1 MRKLWD
7 FWKNKKYGKKSMTGW
22 FLLTNALLCGGIGAA
37 LWGVVSLVALKGI
50 SWLIIFAGYAIVFP
64 GFLGGVLFA
73 MNTETTMDEL
83 EINYS
88 DREAEISEMVF
99 PLFSIQNTNTN
110 LQFLQIV

>member
-50 SWLIIFAGYAIVFP
+50 SWLIIFAG
-64 GFLGGVLFA
+64 GVLFA
-73 MNTETTMDEL
+73 MNAETTMDEL
-83 EINYS
+83 EIK
-88 DREAEISEMVF
+88 
-99 PLFSIQNTNTN
+99 
-110 LQFLQIV
+110 

>member
-50 SWLIIFAGYAIVFP
+50 S
-64 GFLGGVLFA
+64 
-73 MNTETTMDEL
+73 
-83 EINYS
+83 
-88 DREAEISEMVF
+88 
-99 PLFSIQNTNTN
+99 
-110 LQFLQIV
+110 

>member
-22 FLLTNALLCGGIGAA
+22 FLLTNAVLCGGIGAA

-73 MNTETTMDEL
+73 MNAETTMDEL
-83 EINYS
+83 EKK
-88 DREAEISEMVF
+88 
-99 PLFSIQNTNTN
+99 
-110 LQFLQIV
+110 

>member
-7 FWKNKKYGKKSMTGW
+7 FWKNKKYGKKSMT
-22 FLLTNALLCGGIGAA
+22 ALLSSAMVLGAA

-73 MNTETTMDEL
+73 MNAETTMDEL
-83 EINYS
+83 EIK
-88 DREAEISEMVF
+88 
-99 PLFSIQNTNTN
+99 
-110 LQFLQIV
+110 

>member
-50 SWLIIFAGYAIVFP
+50 SWLIICSICDCFP
-64 GFLGGVLFA
+64 GIPRRCTFCNEYGNNDG
-73 MNTETTMDEL
+73 
-83 EINYS
+83 
-88 DREAEISEMVF
+88 
-99 PLFSIQNTNTN
+99 
-110 LQFLQIV
+110 

>member
-50 SWLIIFAGYAIVFP
+50 SWLIIFAGYEIVFYFFF
-64 GFLGGVLFA
+64 GFVVFSMFGVFTLV
-73 MNTETTMDEL
+73 DL
-83 EINYS
+83 
-88 DREAEISEMVF
+88 V
-99 PLFSIQNTNTN
+99 LK
-110 LQFLQIV
+110 

>member
-50 SWLIIFAGYAIVFP
+50 SWLIIFAGYAINRQRS
-64 GFLGGVLFA
+64 GNIRNG
-73 MNTETTMDEL
+73 
-83 EINYS
+83 
-88 DREAEISEMVF
+88 ISAFFDTKYKYKFTIFTDCIERKYGKDW
-99 PLFSIQNTNTN
+99 L
-110 LQFLQIV
+110 L

>member
-22 FLLTNALLCGGIGAA
+22 FLLTNALLCGGIG
-37 LWGVVSLVALKGI
+37 VSLVALKGI

-73 MNTETTMDEL
+73 MNAETTMDEL
-83 EINYS
+83 EIK
-88 DREAEISEMVF
+88 
-99 PLFSIQNTNTN
+99 
-110 LQFLQIV
+110 

>member
-73 MNTETTMDEL
+73 MN
-83 EINYS
+83 
-88 DREAEISEMVF
+88 AEISEMVF
-99 PLFSIQNTNTN
+99 PLFSIQNTN

>member
-50 SWLIIFAGYAIVFP
+50 SWHSDPHAHRSDTNYPDHKYA
-64 GFLGGVLFA
+64 
-73 MNTETTMDEL
+73 
-83 EINYS
+83 
-88 DREAEISEMVF
+88 EAKTAQPHRRARCEH
-99 PLFSIQNTNTN
+99 
-110 LQFLQIV
+110 

>member
-37 LWGVVSLVALKGI
+37 LWGVASLVALKGI

-73 MNTETTMDEL
+73 MNAETTMDEL
-83 EINYS
+83 EIK
-88 DREAEISEMVF
+88 
-99 PLFSIQNTNTN
+99 
-110 LQFLQIV
+110 

>member
-7 FWKNKKYGKKSMTGW
+7 FWQNKKYGKKSMTGW
-22 FLLTNALLCGGIGAA
+22 FLLTNALLCGVIGAA

-73 MNTETTMDEL
+73 MNAETTMDEL
-83 EINYS
+83 EIK
-88 DREAEISEMVF
+88 
-99 PLFSIQNTNTN
+99 
-110 LQFLQIV
+110 